1 MSWAYDNFDKH
12 LIHWRID
19 FHPSTVRS
27 LPLFR
32 INPVWCVICFVF
44 CWTLLTTCTVIKLTL
59 WTINAQLFLY
69 NKKEILKMPIFISTY
84 FHACTLFLKY
94 QHLIT
99 TNNSLLK
106 LVNDIIFT
114 ICLLMHIL
122 LKLRVWW
129 YSNLLLILTC
139 PTCLNPCL
147 HNVLLCFPIANLVWV
162 VCCVWYRT
170 EKVLQNM
177 A

>member
-1 MSWAYDNFDKH
+1 MCYLFCFLLNLTYYMYCYK
-12 LIHWRID
+12 IN
-19 FHPSTVRS
+19 S
-27 LPLFR
+27 L
-32 INPVWCVICFVF
+32 NNKC
-44 CWTLLTTCTVIKLTL
+44 TT
-59 WTINAQLFLY
+59 
-69 NKKEILKMPIFISTY
+69 IFIRQKRNLKNAVLPAHIFMSTY

-106 LVNDIIFT
+106 LVYDIIFT

-129 YSNLLLILTC
+129 YSNFLLILTC

>member
-1 MSWAYDNFDKH
+1 MCYLFCFLLNLTYYMYCYK
-12 LIHWRID
+12 IN
-19 FHPSTVRS
+19 S
-27 LPLFR
+27 L
-32 INPVWCVICFVF
+32 NNKC
-44 CWTLLTTCTVIKLTL
+44 TT
-59 WTINAQLFLY
+59 
-69 NKKEILKMPIFISTY
+69 IFIQQKRNLKNAVLPAHIFMSTY
-84 FHACTLFLKY
+84 FHACTLFLKH

-99 TNNSLLK
+99 TNNSLSK
-106 LVNDIIFT
+106 LENDIIFT

-122 LKLRVWW
+122 MKLRVWW

-170 EKVLQNM
+170 EKVLRNM

>member
-1 MSWAYDNFDKH
+1 MCYLFCFLLN
-12 LIHWRID
+12 LIYYMYCYKIN
-19 FHPSTVRS
+19 S
-27 LPLFR
+27 L
-32 INPVWCVICFVF
+32 NNKC
-44 CWTLLTTCTVIKLTL
+44 TT
-59 WTINAQLFLY
+59 
-69 NKKEILKMPIFISTY
+69 IFIQQKRNLKNAVLPAHIFMSIY

-99 TNNSLLK
+99 TNNSLSK
-106 LVNDIIFT
+106 LENDIIFT

-122 LKLRVWW
+122 MKLRVWW

>member
-1 MSWAYDNFDKH
+1 MCYLFCFLLNLTYYMYCYK
-12 LIHWRID
+12 IN
-19 FHPSTVRS
+19 S
-27 LPLFR
+27 L
-32 INPVWCVICFVF
+32 NNKC
-44 CWTLLTTCTVIKLTL
+44 TTIFIQQKR
-59 WTINAQLFLY
+59 N
-69 NKKEILKMPIFISTY
+69 LKMPFYLHIFLWVHT
-84 FHACTLFLKY
+84 FMLVHFFLKH

-122 LKLRVWW
+122 MKLRVWW